1 MIRQCTLKTS
11 AAMRGRG
18 LHTGETCE
26 IEMFPADEGSG
37 IVFEVG
43 GREIGACAS
52 NVRDVHRGTTLADA
66 DAEVHT
72 VEHLLA
78 ALAGMGVDN
87 ARIRVSGPACG
98 KLSRAEIPAADGS
111 AFPFVELIES
121 AGILEQHAEAAPI
134 ILEEPVWAIE
144 KEKCLLAAPGSGLS
158 IKALISFRHR
168 MIGDQAISLRID
180 PEVFKREIAPART
193 FCTAD
198 EIEFILSQGL
208 GKGGTE
214 DNVIVAHDDH
224 YSVPLRFS
232 DEFVRHKVLD
242 LIGDL
247 SLVGRRLYADVTA
260 IKTSHALNVMLAK
273 KISSL

>member
-1 MIRQCTLKTS
+1 MIRQCTLRTS

-26 IEMFPADEGSG
+26 IELFPADEGSG

-43 GREIGACAS
+43 GREIGARAS

-66 DAEVHT
+66 GAEIHT

-87 ARIRVSGPACG
+87 ARIRVDGP
-98 KLSRAEIPAADGS
+98 EIPAADGS
-111 AFPFVELIES
+111 AFPFVEMIES
-121 AGILEQHAEAAPI
+121 AGILEQQAEAVPI
-134 ILEEPVWAIE
+134 ILEEPVWVIE
-144 KEKCLLAAPGSGLS
+144 KDKCLLAVPGSGLS
-158 IKALISFRHR
+158 IKALISFQHP
-168 MIGDQAISLRID
+168 MIGDQAISMRID

-214 DNVIVAHDDH
+214 DNVIVAHEDRC
-224 YSVPLRFS
+224 SVPLRFS

-260 IKTSHALNVMLAK
+260 IKSSHALNVMLAK
-273 KISSL
+273 KISSLCISRQLGG